1 MKVGFVLPRYG
12 REIHGGAETAA
23 RLLAERLRDLPGWS
37 VEVFSTC
44 ARDAV
49 TWADDYAP
57 GTGEVDG
64 IKVNRFRSLP
74 KDVAAFDKRCRAVS
88 ASPESLSDADALR
101 WVEMQ
106 GPVSP
111 GLVEAAEASDC
122 DIVTF
127 HPYLYWPTVE
137 GVARL
142 GPRSVLHPAT
152 HDEFPIRLSVFRRV
166 FDGAGGRVF
175 WTDEER
181 GLAERLF
188 PSIAAAPQIVLG
200 IGVENHDGDSAA
212 ARAALGLGDRPYL
225 LCLGKVTE
233 MKGTSILAR
242 FFATWKERMPGPAAL
257 VIAGPVAD
265 GPPPH
270 PDVIVTGS
278 VDEATK
284 WGLLRGAHALVSPS
298 AYESLSLVVLEAWS
312 VGTPVL
318 VNGACATTRRHCTL
332 SGGGLWF
339 EGFGTFEVAVERL
352 LADEDL
358 RSALGA
364 AGNVYVEERYRWPA
378 VLRRY
383 TSFLERVAERC
394 RKQPRSV
401 GEAWK

>member
-1 MKVGFVLPRYG
+1 MKIGFVLPRYG

-37 VEVFSTC
+37 VEVFTTC
-44 ARDAV
+44 ALDTV
-49 TWADDYAP
+49 TWADEYAP
-57 GTGEVDG
+57 GRVEVEG
-64 IKVNRFRSLP
+64 IPVTRFRSLP
-74 KDVAAFDKRCRAVS
+74 KDVPAFDRFSRAVFP
-88 ASPESLSDADALR
+88 APGVLSEAEALR

-111 GLVEAAEASDC
+111 GLVEAAEASAC
-122 DIVTF
+122 DLVTF

-137 GVARL
+137 GVMKL
-142 GPRSVLHPAT
+142 GRRAVLHPAT
-152 HDEFPIRLSVFRRV
+152 HDEPPIRLSVFRRV
-166 FDGAGGRVF
+166 FEDAGGRVF

-188 PSIAAAPQIVLG
+188 PPIVTAPQIVLG
-200 IGVENHDGDSAA
+200 IGVESHTGDSKE
-212 ARAALGLGDRPYL
+212 ARSALGLGDRPYL

-233 MKGTSILAR
+233 MKGTSMLAR
-242 FFATWKERMPGPAAL
+242 FFAAWKERHPGPAAL
-257 VIAGPVAD
+257 VLAGPIVD
-265 GPPPH
+265 GPVPH

-284 WGLLRGAHALVSPS
+284 WGLLRGARALVSPS

-318 VNGACATTRRHCTL
+318 VNGACATTRRHCSA

-339 EGFGTFEVAVERL
+339 EGFGEFEIGVEQVL
-352 LADEDL
+352 GDDDL
-358 RSALGA
+358 RRDLGD
-364 AGNVYVEERYRWPA
+364 AGRAYVEARYRWAA

-383 TSFLERVAERC
+383 TSFLERVGERG
-394 RKQPRSV
+394 RSIPAV
-401 GEAWK
+401 RA